1 MSPAVE
7 LHLSLILF
15 LPWFAV
21 LGALYWLFPRAPRH
35 RARRLFDAAML
46 LLALALSVWAM
57 RFGYLHA
64 DQTTSKIWKQVLA
77 TLAAYGAFL
86 GVLGAALTLR
96 HRLWRGQTD

>member
-1 MSPAVE
+1 MNPAVE

-57 RFGYLHA
+57 RLGYLHA
-64 DQTTSKIWKQVLA
+64 DQATSKIWKQVLA

-86 GVLGAALTLR
+86 GVLCAALALR
-96 HRLWRGQTD
+96 HRLWRGNVS